1 MKKQNGYKGQ
11 KTNLLSL
18 PSLSL
23 SVQFPKNKPITR
35 SVKCDSKLKQNYIR
49 GLSIIYLPQESYLCG
64 SNNN

>member
-1 MKKQNGYKGQ
+1 MPKMKKQNGYKGQ

-35 SVKCDSKLKQNYIR
+35 SVKSDSKLKQNSIR
-49 GLSIIYLPQESYLCG
+49 GLSITQQRFNLYPKA
-64 SNNN
+64 